1 MIDKNLLYN
10 DILFNK
16 IKRSS
21 YILNV
26 DKNNHYIFD
35 ETLLKEKNLKVKNI
49 NYENILK
56 EEDKYDFVIFYQLCS
71 EDDNLISMYLDKS
84 KNIIKDSGYII
95 LINILLTSY
104 YYYNYHPF
112 SYIQKCI
119 LGKPIYL
126 TILDDML
133 RDNGF
138 KIKNM
143 SRLYSVDVLKYP
155 IEYFCIIIEN

>member
-49 NYENILK
+49 NYENIFK
-56 EEDKYDFVIFYQLCS
+56 E
-71 EDDNLISMYLDKS
+71 
-84 KNIIKDSGYII
+84 
-95 LINILLTSY
+95 
-104 YYYNYHPF
+104 
-112 SYIQKCI
+112 
-119 LGKPIYL
+119 
-126 TILDDML
+126 
-133 RDNGF
+133 
-138 KIKNM
+138 
-143 SRLYSVDVLKYP
+143 
-155 IEYFCIIIEN
+155 

>member
-49 NYENILK
+49 NYENIFK
-56 EEDKYDFVIFYQLCS
+56 EEDKYDFIIFYQLCS
-71 EDDNLISMYLDKS
+71 EDDKLISMYLDKS
-84 KNIIKDSGYII
+84 KDIIKNNGYII

-104 YYYNYHPF
+104 YYYTYHPF
-112 SYIQKCI
+112 SYIQKYI

-126 TILDDML
+126 TNLDDML

-143 SRLYSVDVLKYP
+143 SRLYSADIFKYP

>member
-49 NYENILK
+49 NYENIFK
-56 EEDKYDFVIFYQLCS
+56 EEDKYDFIIFYQLCS
-71 EDDNLISMYLDKS
+71 EYDKLI
-84 KNIIKDSGYII
+84 
-95 LINILLTSY
+95 
-104 YYYNYHPF
+104 
-112 SYIQKCI
+112 
-119 LGKPIYL
+119 
-126 TILDDML
+126 
-133 RDNGF
+133 
-138 KIKNM
+138 
-143 SRLYSVDVLKYP
+143 
-155 IEYFCIIIEN
+155 